1 MHGFPRRKASLI
13 VSVLGITLGI
23 MALGLATPSAVA
35 AQLIGE
41 EAELDRLQ
49 EKAEASMALGDL
61 EGAALNIGKAALMAS
76 ILAKKEPESDAGQIY
91 QGMAWLFRAQ
101 ENTYRA
107 IALFQ
112 RGGEGIPASSG
123 VCYSL
128 ALGAQDVERS
138 QEPLGVLAPTDQDQ
152 QRFRAQA
159 LEWTETIKELQADLE
174 CPR

>member
-76 ILAKKEPESDAGQIY
+76 ILAKKEPES
-91 QGMAWLFRAQ
+91 
-101 ENTYRA
+101 
-107 IALFQ
+107 
-112 RGGEGIPASSG
+112 
-123 VCYSL
+123 
-128 ALGAQDVERS
+128 
-138 QEPLGVLAPTDQDQ
+138 
-152 QRFRAQA
+152 
-159 LEWTETIKELQADLE
+159 
-174 CPR
+174 

>member
-23 MALGLATPSAVA
+23 MALGLATPSTVP

-49 EKAEASMALGDL
+49 EKAEASMALGDP

-76 ILAKKEPESDAGQIY
+76 ILAKKEPETDAGQIY
-91 QGMAWLFRAQ
+91 LGMAWLFRAQ

-128 ALGAQDVERS
+128 ALGAQDAERS
-138 QEPLGVLAPTDQDQ
+138 QEPLGTLAPTDQDQ
-152 QRFRAQA
+152 QRFQAQA
-159 LEWTETIKELQADLE
+159 LEWTETIKELQADFE